1 MDIERDGRFKDKY
14 WEDLKVWELIIC
26 LPWKLDFEHEI
37 QPYIFNLY
45 SLSMHRLRVEPPPSP
60 STAFIGIIIS

>member
-14 WEDLKVWELIIC
+14 WEDLKVWELIIF

-45 SLSMHRLRVEPPPSP
+45 SLSMHRLRVEPPPP
-60 STAFIGIIIS
+60 PPQHL